1 MFFKQAVLCL
11 LYVQTEAFRGLT
23 VGPRKLLPRVVH
35 RSTAATDVFGDG
47 GVMKLVA
54 KEGSG
59 DVLKDGSVVV
69 VRYNGVVGKG
79 ASAVT
84 FAVSDSATMTLGDG
98 TMIPGDE
105 TDPPHS

>member
-1 MFFKQAVLCL
+1 MLKLLLCL
-11 LYVQTEAFRGLT
+11 LCAQTEAFRGLA
-23 VGPRKLLPRVVH
+23 VGPRKLMPRVF
-35 RSTAATDVFGDG
+35 RRFTAATDVFGDG

-79 ASAVT
+79 SAAVT
-84 FAVSDSATMTLGDG
+84 FAISDSATMTLGDG
-98 TMIPGDE
+98 KMIPGDE
-105 TDPPHS
+105 ADPI